1 MTIQVANGMSVFSRL
16 VICLPLMLAMTG
28 TALPAQ
34 SELVLAKE
42 GSKEYHRPGC
52 EVVKDGKNVLA
63 LTRGKAAA
71 RGLTPHAACDPAQ
84 VGTPPEPTGS
94 TAAGP
99 VYVYTDG
106 GRYYHKKDCAK
117 LGKDPQANAKGKP
130 AKPAAS
136 APTKTDLEEAGKK
149 LWPCPTCKPPI
160 RKRQR

>member
-1 MTIQVANGMSVFSRL
+1 MSISPRL
-16 VICLPLMLAMTG
+16 VTCLALTLAMSG

-34 SELVLAKE
+34 SELVLTKA

-52 EVVKDGKNVLA
+52 DVVKDGKNVLA

-71 RGLTPHAACDPAQ
+71 RGLTPHPACDPAQ
-84 VGTPPEPTGS
+84 AGTPPEPTAS
-94 TAAGP
+94 TPAAP
-99 VYVYTDG
+99 EYVYTDG
-106 GRYYHKKDCAK
+106 SRYYHKKDCAK
-117 LGKDPQANAKGKP
+117 LGKDPQASAGGKP

-136 APTKTDLEEAGKK
+136 APKKTDLEEAGKK